1 MNNKKLITFLAI
13 GLVLLVSGGFLVLS
27 GNQKAEPVLEQ
38 APPEEQISVIKPEEI
53 GLTLTMASG
62 NRKVILEISK
72 TEGLSGIDYEL
83 SYTAKG
89 DIQRGI
95 IGHIDIKTPGKVITQ
110 EITLGTCSD
119 VCHYDEDVSNIK
131 LILKVSKTDGTTSQV
146 SKSLE
151 L

>member
-1 MNNKKLITFLAI
+1 MKNQKLLIGGAIALIAIVAI
-13 GLVLLVSGGFLVLS
+13 GFFIISGKKTSPPTQIPQTEDTVSTI
-27 GNQKAEPVLEQ
+27 P
-38 APPEEQISVIKPEEI
+38 PEEI
-53 GLTLTMASG
+53 GLSLSTTSD

-89 DIQRGI
+89 DIPRGI

-110 EITLGTCSD
+110 EIVLGTCSD

-131 LILKVSKTDGTTSQV
+131 IVLKVAKTDGTVGQV
-146 SKSLE
+146 EKSL
-151 L
+151 